1 MLCENDHFFIE
12 KPNKLEES
20 RDSNRM
26 ESIYLQN
33 QSDIR
38 SSQISNGHENGLNA
52 LPDSKVSAFLKMV
65 KTELELEHFY
75 IQDYQIILIKIDNN
89 TINHPVLAEW

>member
-1 MLCENDHFFIE
+1 VLCENDHFVIE

-20 RDSNRM
+20 SCSNKM

-33 QSDIR
+33 ESNLK
-38 SSQISNGHENGLNA
+38 SSQISTGDNAHLNNG
-52 LPDSKVSAFLKMV
+52 PDSKSSAFLKMV

-75 IQDYQIILIKIDNN
+75 IQDYQIVLIKIDQN
-89 TINHPVLAEW
+89 TINHPVLSEW

>member
-12 KPNKLEES
+12 KPNKLDSS

-26 ESIYLQN
+26 DSIYLQN
-33 QSDIR
+33 DSHIR
-38 SSQISNGHENGLNA
+38 MSQYSTGENAAAVKKEEDN
-52 LPDSKVSAFLKMV
+52 KVSAFLKMV

-75 IQDYQIILIKIDNN
+75 I
-89 TINHPVLAEW
+89 

>member
-12 KPNKLEES
+12 KPNKLDSS

-26 ESIYLQN
+26 DSIYIQN
-33 QSDIR
+33 DSHIR
-38 SSQISNGHENGLNA
+38 MSQYSTGENAA
-52 LPDSKVSAFLKMV
+52 LVKKEEDNKSSAFLKMV

-75 IQDYQIILIKIDNN
+75 I
-89 TINHPVLAEW
+89 

>member
-1 MLCENDHFFIE
+1 LAVLCENDHFFIE

-33 QSDIR
+33 DSHLRMSQY
-38 SSQISNGHENGLNA
+38 SSGENA
-52 LPDSKVSAFLKMV
+52 QVKKEEDKASAFLKMV

-75 IQDYQIILIKIDNN
+75 I
-89 TINHPVLAEW
+89 